1 MRLLFATS
9 EITPFSRSCEIADIC
24 RALPK
29 ALRGLDH
36 TITVVS
42 PLYRDVNPAEHSLAR
57 RLRTIDVKVGA
68 RDFSCEIYDGRTAGG
83 VDLLFVGNQEL
94 FSDHSPTNCA
104 GAEADALRAALFSHV
119 IVDILRNAEPAF
131 DIVQTYDW
139 LAALSVVLIKQN
151 WPQLPVILS
160 LQDLERRGHFKL
172 PLNDLL
178 GLLPQVADTIALG
191 REYDLLKGAITAAD
205 TIAAASL
212 SYIEEMR
219 ENNRANGLKEV
230 IQSNREKLIAIVNG
244 LDAAVWNPI
253 SDVHIRFRFDPNNLE
268 GKHRCKA
275 AFQHAVSLPVRT
287 DVPLFALA
295 NDLSPQ
301 KGGHLVKAV
310 AAQILRND
318 LQLVVLCDEENETV
332 RELQEIAERYPD
344 RLVIIVSSD
353 KALIHQMI
361 AASDFFLMPY
371 ECEPF
376 GILQLSAQRYGALP
390 VVRKSGCFVETV
402 VDCDSSLQTGNGFAF
417 EKEEPNDFLA
427 TIQRAASAF
436 YKPKAFKSLRQRVMK
451 LDHSWDRTAR
461 HYDYL
466 YKRIASSK

>member
-9 EITPFSRSCEIADIC
+9 EITPFSRSCEIADVC

-94 FSDHSPTNCA
+94 FSDHSPTDCA
-104 GAEADALRAALFSHV
+104 GDEGDALRAALFSYA
-119 IVDILRNAEPAF
+119 IVDILKNAEPAF
-131 DIVQTYDW
+131 DIVQAHDW

-151 WPQLPVILS
+151 WPQMPVILS
-160 LQDLERRGHFKL
+160 LHDLERRGHFDL
-172 PLNDLL
+172 PLKDLL
-178 GLLPQVADTIALG
+178 GLDSRVADTIALG
-191 REYDLLKGAITAAD
+191 REYDLLKGAMTEAD
-205 TIAAASL
+205 SIVAASL
-212 SYIEEMR
+212 GYLEEMR
-219 ENNRANGLKEV
+219 ESGRVDGLKEV
-230 IQSNREKLIAIVNG
+230 IRSNREKFIAIVNG

-253 SDVHIRFRFDPNNLE
+253 TDVHIRFRFDPNNLE

-287 DVPLFALA
+287 DAPLIALA
-295 NDLSPQ
+295 NDLSPR
-301 KGGHLVKAV
+301 KGGRLISSV
-310 AAQILRND
+310 AARMLRND
-318 LQLVVLCDEENETV
+318 LQFVVVCNEENKTV
-332 RELQEIAERYPD
+332 EELQELAERYSD
-344 RLVIIVSSD
+344 RLAIIVSSD
-353 KALIHQMI
+353 RALIHQMI

-371 ECEPF
+371 QCESF
-376 GILQLSAQRYGALP
+376 GILQLSAHRYGSLP
-390 VVRKSGCFVETV
+390 IVRKSGCFVETV
-402 VDCDSSLQTGNGFAF
+402 VDCDSSLQTGNGFTF

-436 YKPKAFKSLRQRVMK
+436 HKPKAFKLLRQRVMK

-466 YKRIASSK
+466 YKRIVSSK